1 VQEEFEIL
9 IENYKNGDTVSFGKF
24 FELNKVFVLGICAK
38 YCKEK
43 DTASDWCMEIFE
55 KLMTDIKRFKIENYR
70 SWLYVYS
77 KNYCLMAIKK
87 TPETKKID
95 DFMENR
101 LSFHPYDNDEKENMF
116 VSLENN
122 LELLNDEQKVC
133 VKLFYL
139 EKKSYQEISTLL
151 KYDLNKVK
159 SFIQNGKRNL
169 LIKMK
174 QENEE

>member
-1 VQEEFEIL
+1 MQEEFELL
-9 IENYKNGDTVSFGKF
+9 IENFKKGDNSSFGKF
-24 FELNKVFVLGICAK
+24 FELNKVFVLGVCAK

-55 KLMTDIKRFKIENYR
+55 KLMVDIKRFKIDNYR
-70 SWLYVYS
+70 SWIYVYS
-77 KNYCLMAIKK
+77 KNYCLMALKK

-95 DFMENR
+95 SVMENK
-101 LSFHPYDNDEKENMF
+101 LSFHPYDNQEKEMMYT
-116 VSLENN
+116 SLENN
-122 LELLNDEQKVC
+122 LELLNEEQKIC

>member
-1 VQEEFEIL
+1 
-9 IENYKNGDTVSFGKF
+9 
-24 FELNKVFVLGICAK
+24 
-38 YCKEK
+38 
-43 DTASDWCMEIFE
+43 
-55 KLMTDIKRFKIENYR
+55 
-70 SWLYVYS
+70 
-77 KNYCLMAIKK
+77 
-87 TPETKKID
+87 
-95 DFMENR
+95 
-101 LSFHPYDNDEKENMF
+101 MF
-116 VSLENN
+116 VSLETN